1 MWLVC
6 TGEIRGNLPMR
17 LEPGHRYVVGRSKDA
32 HIRLNDSALSRRH
45 AELVCKGDSVIVSD
59 LDSRNG
65 TFVNEQPASKTV
77 AEIGSRIRFGAVV
90 CMLCATAIL
99 PAKSAEESSST
110 FAVRSRAGA
119 AAMARLTEAQTEVL
133 EQLLRGREEARI
145 ARDLHRSRHTIH
157 THVKAIYRHF
167 GVHSRLELIA
177 RLLLPDREDS

>member
-45 AELVCKGDSVIVSD
+45 AELVCKGNSVIVSD

-77 AEIGSRIRFGAVV
+77 AEIGSRIRFGTVV
-90 CMLCATAIL
+90 CLLCATAIL
-99 PAKSAEESSST
+99 PAKSAEASST
-110 FAVRSRAGA
+110 FAVRSAGGA
-119 AAMARLTEAQTEVL
+119 DVMAKLTEAQTEVL
-133 EQLLRGREEARI
+133 EQLLRGREESRI
-145 ARDLHRSRHTIH
+145 ARVLHRSRHTIH

-177 RLLLPDREDS
+177 RLLLRGQEEP